1 MFARIKSLDYKVLH
15 NISRLHRPS
24 LNIIM
29 KTASRSANVGIIWW
43 LITLPFLIR
52 PEWRATGF
60 NFVVALAFAHV
71 MGEGLI
77 KHVVKRI
84 RPCHSLD
91 DDEQLINRPRFYSFP
106 SGHTTASF
114 AMVGVS
120 LLRCRVITFVPIIIL
135 AALISFSRIYLR
147 VHYLTDVI
155 AGVILGTTCGMLS
168 VLFSQRSDCI
178 KNMNNKTP
186 LGNNSDIELLSGA
199 IFCSTER
206 LKSAE

>member
-1 MFARIKSLDYKVLH
+1 MFARIKKLDYIVLN

-24 LNIIM
+24 LNLVM

-91 DDEQLINRPRFYSFP
+91 DDEQIINRPRFYSFP
-106 SGHTTASF
+106 SGHTPASF
-114 AMVGVS
+114 AMVGVAI
-120 LLRCRVITFVPIIIL
+120 LRCRPITFVPMIL
-135 AALISFSRIYLR
+135 LAGLISFSRIYLR

-168 VLFSQRSDCI
+168 VLFFCAI
-178 KNMNNKTP
+178 G
-186 LGNNSDIELLSGA
+186 LGI
-199 IFCSTER
+199 
-206 LKSAE
+206 

>member
-1 MFARIKSLDYKVLH
+1 MFARIKKLDYIVLN

-24 LNIIM
+24 LNL
-29 KTASRSANVGIIWW
+29 V
-43 LITLPFLIR
+43 ITLPFLIR

-91 DDEQLINRPRFYSFP
+91 DDEQIINRPRFYSFP

-114 AMVGVS
+114 AMVGVAI
-120 LLRCRVITFVPIIIL
+120 LRCRPITFVPMIL
-135 AALISFSRIYLR
+135 LAGLISFSRIYLR

-168 VLFSQRSDCI
+168 VLFFCAI
-178 KNMNNKTP
+178 G
-186 LGNNSDIELLSGA
+186 LGI
-199 IFCSTER
+199 
-206 LKSAE
+206 

>member
-43 LITLPFLIR
+43 LITLPFL
-52 PEWRATGF
+52 
-60 NFVVALAFAHV
+60 
-71 MGEGLI
+71 
-77 KHVVKRI
+77 
-84 RPCHSLD
+84 
-91 DDEQLINRPRFYSFP
+91 PRFYSFP

-168 VLFSQRSDCI
+168 VLFFA
-178 KNMNNKTP
+178 
-186 LGNNSDIELLSGA
+186 A
-199 IFCSTER
+199 IG
-206 LKSAE
+206 LY